1 MKATKKS
8 KFDRFCEISEY
19 VEYALITSLGV
30 FMAVALLF

>member
-19 VEYALITSLGV
+19 VEYILVTSLGV
-30 FMAVALLF
+30 FMSFALLF

>member
-19 VEYALITSLGV
+19 VEYTAVTLLGIFMSL
-30 FMAVALLF
+30 ALLF